1 MTGTKQSTIDTLW
14 KVLLSIS
21 LLIFGTIIAKSIL
34 IPIVFGFFFAI
45 VLHPLVGFLQARKI
59 PLVLATLISML
70 TASLILGFGIYY
82 TISQAKVLFTDLPG
96 LVEQFNSLFNN
107 FEKFI
112 TDTLQVS
119 ARDQLQLV
127 KENANQ
133 LIKSGSG
140 VFGDALVATSGLIT
154 FFTLIPIYVFFILIY
169 KENFKGFLAQLDK
182 KTGGSTLT
190 VAYEIKEMMHNYIT
204 GLITVIAIVAV
215 LNSIGLLALSL
226 KYAIFMGIISAIL
239 TIIPYIGIFIGGLL
253 PLMVALIT
261 KDSLVYPLLVII
273 VVGTVQFLEGNFITP
288 KIVGSKV
295 NVNPLAAI
303 IALVIGAE
311 IWGIAG
317 MILAIPLTGIT
328 KIIMSQYDSLK
339 PYAYLLQSEDANSAS
354 DGPSIFQSLLK
365 RLKRSTST
373 D

>member
-1 MTGTKQSTIDTLW
+1 MKINQRSSIDILW
-14 KVLLSIS
+14 KVLLSTA
-21 LLIFGTIIAKSIL
+21 LLVFGAIAAKSVL

-45 VLHPLVGFLQARKI
+45 VLHPLVSFLQAKKV
-59 PLVLATLISML
+59 PLITATLVSML
-70 TASLILGFGIYY
+70 TAGLILGFGLYY
-82 TISQAKVLFTDLPG
+82 TISQARLLFTDLPG
-96 LVEQFNSLFNN
+96 LVDQFNSLFTRLETFLTN
-107 FEKFI
+107 
-112 TDTLQVS
+112 TLQVS
-119 ARDQLQLV
+119 ATEQLELV

-140 VFGDALVATSGLIT
+140 VFGDALLATSSLIT

-169 KENFKGFLAQLDK
+169 KENFKKFLAQLDK
-182 KTGGSTLT
+182 RNGGSALA
-190 VAYEIKEMMHNYIT
+190 VAAEIKEMVHNYIV
-204 GLITVIAIVAV
+204 GLLTVIAIVAI

-226 KYAIFMGIISAIL
+226 KYAIFMGIISAFL

-261 KDSLVYPLLVII
+261 KDSLIYPLLVVVI
-273 VVGTVQFLEGNFITP
+273 VGTVQFLEGNFITP

-317 MILAIPLTGIT
+317 MILAIPMTGIT
-328 KIIMSQYDSLK
+328 KIIMDQYDSLI
-339 PYAYLLQSEDANSAS
+339 PYAHLLQSDDDVSS
-354 DGPSIFQSLLK
+354 DDKKSIFEKVIGIFKSNEK
-365 RLKRSTST
+365 E